1 MENEKLTVEYKSIKK
16 IRSGGSGFND
26 LAITCVGFA
35 NAIGGHIYIGIED
48 KTLTPPENQVVED
61 DEANKAIKKLR
72 GLCFNV
78 HITCSEIFTHEN
90 NGQYF
95 IIHVYSSS
103 KSIATTSDGKIYLR
117 IADECVPVR
126 SEDISHLLSEK
137 EAFQWEL
144 INVKDIEIYDIPES
158 SLGKFADKIRAS
170 KRVSDHV
177 KQMSDLE
184 IAENYN
190 LIYENHLT
198 YLGVLWLG
206 NAFQRSRITY
216 PITVQ
221 YIVYDVLE
229 NKIRKLTWHDNL
241 LNPEELLID
250 IEQKATEL
258 KYYYEFPDGLFRR
271 QIYHYHPKVIRELL
285 INAFAHKSFTLSGD
299 VFINVYSDRL
309 EITNPG
315 GLPLGVT
322 PSNILHERR
331 RRNPHLIRIMS
342 DLGLMEGEGSG
353 YDLIYEL
360 NSLDSKEQP
369 IIESKYSSTT
379 ITQYSKILN
388 IESIQLLDYINS
400 NYQLSQKEITALG
413 FIVRYEK
420 ILSTKLTTLLQLTE
434 NDRLRNYTTRLIEMG
449 IVITRGL
456 RKGNEFLINPKLLS
470 NSKLN
475 IKTSL
480 ITIEPHRLI
489 ALIEEDIR
497 IHPNTSIKEI
507 GNRLPDV
514 DIKDI
519 RKLVYNMVKN
529 SILEAKGANKNKSYS
544 LAIKK

>member
-1 MENEKLTVEYKSIKK
+1 MMRLIKQ
-16 IRSGGSGFND
+16 
-26 LAITCVGFA
+26 L
-35 NAIGGHIYIGIED
+35 
-48 KTLTPPENQVVED
+48 
-61 DEANKAIKKLR
+61 KKLR

-229 NKIRKLTWHDNL
+229 NKIRKLTWHDK
-241 LNPEELLID
+241 LLIQGD
-250 IEQKATEL
+250 C
-258 KYYYEFPDGLFRR
+258 
-271 QIYHYHPKVIRELL
+271 LL
-285 INAFAHKSFTLSGD
+285 VL
-299 VFINVYSDRL
+299 
-309 EITNPG
+309 
-315 GLPLGVT
+315 
-322 PSNILHERR
+322 
-331 RRNPHLIRIMS
+331 
-342 DLGLMEGEGSG
+342 
-353 YDLIYEL
+353 
-360 NSLDSKEQP
+360 
-369 IIESKYSSTT
+369 
-379 ITQYSKILN
+379 
-388 IESIQLLDYINS
+388 
-400 NYQLSQKEITALG
+400 
-413 FIVRYEK
+413 
-420 ILSTKLTTLLQLTE
+420 LLQIFYMKDDVE
-434 NDRLRNYTTRLIEMG
+434 ILI
-449 IVITRGL
+449 
-456 RKGNEFLINPKLLS
+456 
-470 NSKLN
+470 
-475 IKTSL
+475 
-480 ITIEPHRLI
+480 
-489 ALIEEDIR
+489 
-497 IHPNTSIKEI
+497 
-507 GNRLPDV
+507 
-514 DIKDI
+514 
-519 RKLVYNMVKN
+519 
-529 SILEAKGANKNKSYS
+529 
-544 LAIKK
+544 

>member
-250 IEQKATEL
+250 IEQKAT
-258 KYYYEFPDGLFRR
+258 
-271 QIYHYHPKVIRELL
+271 
-285 INAFAHKSFTLSGD
+285 